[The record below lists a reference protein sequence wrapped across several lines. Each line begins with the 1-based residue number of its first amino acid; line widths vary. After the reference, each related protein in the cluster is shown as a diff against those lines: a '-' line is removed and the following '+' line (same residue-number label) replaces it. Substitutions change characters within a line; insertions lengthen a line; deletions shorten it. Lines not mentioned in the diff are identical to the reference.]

1 MRDDGRTGARGQGR
15 RAAPLA
21 AAIACAAPA
30 AALANA
36 KITLVNGDPAG
47 IGLNETTAAT
57 PIGGNT
63 GTTLGQQ
70 RQIAIQFAFD
80 RWGELIDSGVE
91 IHVRVTFE
99 DLDCPATGVLF
110 AFTDTTKMFRDFV
123 HAPVPSTWYPA
134 ALANKL
140 AGMDLDPT
148 TPEALMHI
156 NSRLSGDPACL
167 GGGTFYLGL
176 DGNDPLGTEDI
187 IPLVMHEL
195 GHGLGF
201 LSVAARTTDNGQ
213 TLGAMPDGVPDTY
226 TRFLFD
232 DTTGKAWPD
241 MTDGERAASMVNP
254 RHVVWT
260 GPNLT
265 DAASRYLR
273 HGTARLRTVAPAAT
287 YLVGEAT
294 FGPAVSATPVSG
306 ELSYAAD
313 AAGQLGCDPFA
324 AGALAGQVALID
336 RGTCLPSKK
345 VGNAQDA
352 GAIAVVIAD
361 NVDGSPPPEL
371 IDVDTSNAIHIP
383 SLRVTRADGKALK
396 DQLAVAP
403 VTAMLD
409 LDTTVLAGADQA
421 RRVMLYTPTTS
432 TFLSS
437 VVHFDTSTSPSA
449 LMEPV
454 LNPDLFVTTDIT
466 VALLRDIGWYPDRD
480 IDLVPDAVDNCIGV
494 ANPDQADSDE
504 DGLGDA
510 CDDDIDGDGV
520 ANDIDNCPKVANPD
534 QADANHDGIGD
545 ACQTADGRGGS
556 GAGETGGHGGGC
568 CRTSGDTG
576 DATGLLVVALVI
588 GARVR
593 RRR

>member
-1 MRDDGRTGARGQGR
+1 VR
-15 RAAPLA
+15 RAAVLA

-36 KITLVNGDPAG
+36 KITLVNGDPDG

-80 RWGELIDSGVE
+80 RWGELIDSNVE
-91 IHVRVTFE
+91 THVRVTFE
-99 DLDCPATGVLF
+99 DLDCPTTGVLF

-123 HAPVPSTWYPA
+123 HAPKPSTWYPA

-140 AGMDLDPT
+140 AGIDLDPT

-156 NSRLSGDPACL
+156 NSRLSGDQACL
-167 GGGTFYLGL
+167 GGDTFYLGL
-176 DGNDPLGTEDI
+176 DGPVGTEAI

-201 LSVAARTTDNGQ
+201 LSVAARSTDGGRI
-213 TLGAMPDGVPDTY
+213 LGAMPDGVPDTY

-232 DTTGKAWPD
+232 NATGKAWPD
-241 MTDGERAASMVNP
+241 MTDAERATSMVNP

-294 FGPAVSATPVSG
+294 FGPAVSATPISG
-306 ELSYAAD
+306 ELTYAAD
-313 AAGQLGCDPFA
+313 AAGQLGCDSFA
-324 AGALAGQVALID
+324 AGALTGKVALID
-336 RGTCLPSKK
+336 RGTCLFLKK
-345 VGNAQDA
+345 VGNAQNA

-361 NVDGSPPPEL
+361 SVDGSPPPEL
-371 IDVDTSNAIHIP
+371 IDIDTSNAIHIP
-383 SLRVTRADGKALK
+383 SLRIALADGNTLK
-396 DQLAVAP
+396 QQLAAAA
-403 VTAMLD
+403 VTAVLD
-409 LDTTVLAGADQA
+409 LDPTVLAGADQA
-421 RRVMLYTPTTS
+421 GRAMLYTPTSS

-437 VVHFDTSTSPSA
+437 VVHFDTSTSPST
-449 LMEPV
+449 LMEPT

-480 IDLVPDAVDNCIGV
+480 IDLVPDVVDNCIGV
-494 ANPDQADSDE
+494 ANPDQADVDD

-520 ANDIDNCPKVANPD
+520 ANAMDNCPKVANPD

-545 ACQTADGRGGS
+545 ACQTTDGSGGS
-556 GAGETGGHGGGC
+556 GAGETGGGQGGGC

-593 RRR
+593 RKR